1 MNIGKFSV
9 KRPVTIAMTV
19 LIVLM
24 FGVVSFTKMSIDL
37 LPKIELPMLLV
48 MTNYDGAGPEEV
60 ETKVTKPL
68 ESALASV
75 SGIET
80 IASSSAAGSSI
91 VMLTFEFGTDL
102 AEATNYVRDSVE
114 MAKMMMPSDIG
125 DVTIMKLN
133 MDSMPI
139 LMIGISGER
148 SLSDT

>member
-1 MNIGKFSV
+1 MSISKFAV
-9 KRPVTIAMTV
+9 KRPTMI
-19 LIVLM
+19 LII
-24 FGVVSFTKMSIDL
+24 F
-37 LPKIELPMLLV
+37 MLLAALGIYCTV
-48 MTNYDGAGPEEV
+48 TLPVDMYPDMDIPYILVYTNYSNAGPEEV

-114 MAKMMMPSDIG
+114 MAKMMMP
-125 DVTIMKLN
+125 TM
-133 MDSMPI
+133 MT
-139 LMIGISGER
+139 MII
-148 SLSDT
+148 